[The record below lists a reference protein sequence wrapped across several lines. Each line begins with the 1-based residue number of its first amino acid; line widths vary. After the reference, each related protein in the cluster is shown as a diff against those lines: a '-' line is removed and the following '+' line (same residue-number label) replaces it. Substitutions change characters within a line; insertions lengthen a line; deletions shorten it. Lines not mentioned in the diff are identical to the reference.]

1 MLISVIL
8 ACLVVGCLAIL
19 SACFHWVRT
28 QRFGTAGAVLSAVGL
43 ILIGM
48 SVWASVEARAPRAE
62 IKPPDNTALQH
73 LIEDGNARTLA
84 AVKEADKQLDAKVQE
99 LAQKTHEEQERLL
112 SEVQSQILAIRTAL
126 ASGASGATAATRQHL
141 FGNSQTADH
150 KGAIVPQA
158 CTSRSAI
165 ATRAQLGGGPI

>member
-1 MLISVIL
+1 
-8 ACLVVGCLAIL
+8 
-19 SACFHWVRT
+19 
-28 QRFGTAGAVLSAVGL
+28 
-43 ILIGM
+43 M
-48 SVWASVEARAPRAE
+48 SVWASVEARVPRAE

-126 ASGASGATAATRQHL
+126 AERPAQQPRRDNPSSEAPKRQ
-141 FGNSQTADH
+141 TTKA
-150 KGAIVPQA
+150 
-158 CTSRSAI
+158 R
-165 ATRAQLGGGPI
+165 

>member
-48 SVWASVEARAPRAE
+48 SVWASVEARVPRAE

-126 ASGASGATAATRQHL
+126 AERPAPTPRPNNEPATRP
-141 FGNSQTADH
+141 A
-150 KGAIVPQA
+150 KKREPA
-158 CTSRSAI
+158 R
-165 ATRAQLGGGPI
+165 